1 MCNTP
6 SIQYVAYHLPRF
18 SGSLVDESLVLSPGL
33 DLQKRMLERLGS
45 APGRLLVHLVS
56 PHRLLRL
63 TIPTGGRLPMSCQLF
78 DLAAMMRLSDA
89 DIGGSAAREGE
100 AE

>member
-6 SIQYVAYHLPRF
+6 SIQYAAYHLPRF

-33 DLQKRMLERLGS
+33 DLQKRILERLGS

-63 TIPTGGRLPMSCQLF
+63 TIPTGGRLSMSCQLF
-78 DLAAMMRLSDA
+78 D
-89 DIGGSAAREGE
+89 
-100 AE
+100 

>member
-1 MCNTP
+1 MRNTP

-18 SGSLVDESLVLSPGL
+18 SGSLVVLSPGL